1 MQEPK
6 KERITGTGAIPDEE
20 LSLNDFF
27 GIVYEELI
35 HIASFVRKNESHQT
49 INSTALVHEA
59 WLKLRNS
66 PPFVAKSLAQ
76 FKAIAA
82 NAMRQVLVDEAR
94 RRGARKRGGSG
105 EAIFV
110 PLDDAVLAAAA
121 SSDEDLLVLDADLK
135 ELERLNPRQ
144 AQVVVDRFFGGM
156 SVAEAAEV
164 LGVSESA
171 VERDSRVARAWLA
184 SKARSGGE

>member
-1 MQEPK
+1 MQEPQK
-6 KERITGTGAIPDEE
+6 KRVTGSGAASEEE
-20 LSLNDFF
+20 LSLNNFF

-35 HIASFVRKNESHQT
+35 HIASFVRKNEAHQT

-110 PLDDAVLAAAA
+110 PLDDAVLAAA
-121 SSDEDLLVLDADLK
+121 SSDEELLILDADLK

-144 AQVVVDRFFGGM
+144 AQVVGYRFFGGM
-156 SVAEAAEV
+156 SVAETAEV

-171 VERDSRVARAWLA
+171 VERDWRAARAWLT
-184 SKARSGGE
+184 SKSRSGGE